1 MPAEISLLE
10 LTLRLLLAGVLGAM
24 IGWDRERHE
33 KAAGVRTMILVSVG
47 SAAFMVLAVELTGG
61 IASRSDGDPAS
72 FLDPTRVVAG
82 VIGGIGFLGAGS
94 IIQAGG
100 HVKGLT
106 TAATI
111 WAAAGMGMA
120 SGAGQYALAA
130 VLTGVVLVT
139 LVAIR
144 GLKGRV
150 FEREERD
157 EDR

>member
-1 MPAEISLLE
+1 
-10 LTLRLLLAGVLGAM
+10 
-24 IGWDRERHE
+24 
-33 KAAGVRTMILVSVG
+33 
-47 SAAFMVLAVELTGG
+47 
-61 IASRSDGDPAS
+61 
-72 FLDPTRVVAG
+72 
-82 VIGGIGFLGAGS
+82 
-94 IIQAGG
+94 
-100 HVKGLT
+100 
-106 TAATI
+106 
-111 WAAAGMGMA
+111 MA